1 MNTGSLTLLC
11 LASALALSFVTW
23 VCRCLWARRK
33 FNSLL
38 VFDIYTE
45 HTDPEDGWND
55 IDIHTRVEINVPVPW
70 DRAPRYLKLLRR
82 SHEIIQSDI
91 KLLIYEMAHIQ
102 TKVHKNNIVKD
113 MRAFQEKAKEFLDAN
128 LLRRMLSHEGEI
140 IYLKW
145 DSLSVTTHRY

>member
-1 MNTGSLTLLC
+1 
-11 LASALALSFVTW
+11 
-23 VCRCLWARRK
+23 
-33 FNSLL
+33 
-38 VFDIYTE
+38 
-45 HTDPEDGWND
+45 
-55 IDIHTRVEINVPVPW
+55 
-70 DRAPRYLKLLRR
+70 
-82 SHEIIQSDI
+82 
-91 KLLIYEMAHIQ
+91 MAHIQ